1 MVASMA
7 IMAIVDMTEAMT
19 SARADFR
26 FGNGR
31 GTLDPSRLRSASL
44 RRIDPINWGIV
55 RTAKL
60 IATMLAVVSLAL
72 AAAGAAS
79 AGDLDALLGD
89 WDLNIAKSKFVPS
102 PPMRKYTMKVIDAG
116 AGRLLIKSV
125 WIEADG
131 TAGHVEY
138 STAFDGKPIALVDY
152 PVADTVTDTLVNATT
167 WKSVWTKDG
176 KIVERELE
184 TVSADGKTFR
194 ELDQGKD
201 PRGKKFKNHLVFERP

>member
-1 MVASMA
+1 M
-7 IMAIVDMTEAMT
+7 
-19 SARADFR
+19 
-26 FGNGR
+26 
-31 GTLDPSRLRSASL
+31 
-44 RRIDPINWGIV
+44 
-55 RTAKL
+55 RTIKL
-60 IATMLAVVSLAL
+60 IATTLAVIGLGLAW
-72 AAAGAAS
+72 ADPAS

-89 WDLNIAKSKFVPS
+89 WNLNIAKSKFTPS

-116 AGRLLIKSV
+116 AGRLLIKSD

-138 STAFDGKPIALVDY
+138 STAFDGKPIPLVEY
-152 PVADTVTDTLVNATT
+152 PIADTVTDTLVNATT

-201 PRGKKFKNHLVFERP
+201 PKGKKFTNHLVFERP